1 VPKRQPVR
9 DNAKPISDGHHTVT
23 PYLVLDDAAPAIEF
37 HAAAFDAREEYFAR
51 GCSGPQ
57 GV

>member
-1 VPKRQPVR
+1 VR

-23 PYLVLDDAAPAIEF
+23 PYLVLDGAARAIGF
-37 HAAAFDAREEYFAR
+37 HEAEFDAREEYFAR